1 VCGGFG
7 ANPVGTHFG
16 MRALPV
22 LLVLALAGGWAF
34 ASPGAAAAGTPACGA
49 RADQRPAVRHV
60 IVIVME
66 NRSYSDV
73 IGRAPYITRLARH
86 CGLAT
91 NYHATAHP
99 SLPNYLAMTSGST
112 HGIASDCSPAE
123 CAVRGRSIFSQAA
136 AHHLGWRSYA
146 QSMPAAC
153 DTASGGLYAARH
165 VPAVYYLGLRADC
178 RRHVRRLGRL
188 GSGHLHDALNGG
200 HAPAYIF
207 VTPNMCNDMHDC
219 PASAGDRWA
228 SRWIRMMR
236 RSRTYRAGHTAILLT
251 WDEDDGSAGNRV
263 PLVVVSPYTPAGRTS
278 SRPLNH
284 YSLLRASE
292 HLLGIRR
299 FLGDARRFSGLGY
312 AFHL

>member
-1 VCGGFG
+1 VRTL
-7 ANPVGTHFG
+7 A
-16 MRALPV
+16 
-22 LLVLALAGGWAF
+22 LLVLIVAGLA
-34 ASPGAAAAGTPACGA
+34 ASAPAVAVAAPSSTACGA
-49 RADQRPAVRHV
+49 RAHQRPSVRHV

-66 NRSYSDV
+66 NRSYSDI
-73 IGRAPYITRLARH
+73 IGRAPYITALARR

-91 NYHATAHP
+91 DYHAITHP

-123 CAVRGRSIFSQAA
+123 CSLGGRSIFSQVT
-136 AHHLGWRSYA
+136 AHRLGWRSYA

-153 DTASGGLYAARH
+153 DTGSAGLYAARH
-165 VPAVYYLGLRADC
+165 VPAVYYLAVRSIC
-178 RRHVRRLGRL
+178 RSHVRRLGRL

-200 HAPAYIF
+200 HAPAYMF
-207 VTPNMCNDMHDC
+207 VTPNLCNDMHDC
-219 PASAGDRWA
+219 SVSAGDRWA
-228 SRWIRMMR
+228 SRWIPMMR
-236 RSRTYRAGHTAILLT
+236 RSRTYRAGRTVILLT
-251 WDEDDGSAGNRV
+251 WDEDDGSSGNHV

-284 YSLLRASE
+284 YALLRASE

-299 FLGDARRFSGLGY
+299 FLGEARRFSGLGY